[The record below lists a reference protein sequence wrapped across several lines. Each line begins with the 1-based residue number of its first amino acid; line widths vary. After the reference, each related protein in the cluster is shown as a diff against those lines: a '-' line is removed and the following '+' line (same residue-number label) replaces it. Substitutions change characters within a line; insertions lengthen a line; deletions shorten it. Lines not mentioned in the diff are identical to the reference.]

1 MAYLHEPI
9 RQHMEKEPSYEL
21 GGMQCHDLFF
31 VTVRVITP
39 EERYF
44 TILKLE
50 DTVIA
55 DSYPVGIS
63 AEVLKDSF
71 DTVKWRFAVDYPLLM
86 VELFSEAIEGME
98 FPEMTKNAR
107 EYKIT

>member
-1 MAYLHEPI
+1 VTYLHKSI

-55 DSYPVGIS
+55 DGYPVGIS

-98 FPEMTKNAR
+98 FPEMTKSAR